1 MKKIPILIVDD
12 RKENLLTLENLLDKP
27 ELELVRAESGNE
39 ALAKVFDYEFAL
51 ILLDVQMPGMD
62 GYETAELMRGS
73 TRSKSIP
80 IIFVT
85 AARMDREH
93 MFKGYD
99 SGAVD
104 YLFKPLEPQIL
115 RSKVDV
121 FLELHRQRQQL
132 EEKTRELDAK
142 ILELEVLHKELEE
155 KNEKLE
161 VLSSLD
167 GLTGLFNRRYF
178 DENLRKE
185 WKQAIRACDSLSLL
199 IIDIDHF
206 KKYNDYYGHLEG
218 DDCLRQVA
226 LALYEALLRPTDI
239 VARYGG
245 EEFAAILPNTDVE
258 GAEMVGRRMMESVAE
273 LNIPHQA
280 SPVADLITV
289 SIGITTMMPTIEQAA
304 NSLLDHADKALYEAK
319 ETGRNTLCVRLP
331 VGGNG
336 REKQV
341 RTRPSA

>member
-1 MKKIPILIVDD
+1 MLKTPILIVDD
-12 RKENLLTLENLLDKP
+12 RKENLLTLESLLDSP
-27 ELELVRAESGNE
+27 DLQLVRAESGNE
-39 ALAKVFDYEFAL
+39 ALAKILDYEFAL
-51 ILLDVQMPGMD
+51 ILMDVRMPGMD

-73 TRSKSIP
+73 ARSRSIP

-115 RSKVDV
+115 QRKVGI

-132 EEKTRELDAK
+132 EEKTRQLDAK

-161 VLSSLD
+161 LLSSLD

-178 DENLRKE
+178 DDNLLKE
-185 WKQAIRACDSLSLL
+185 WKQASRDKTPLSLL
-199 IIDIDHF
+199 IVDIDYF
-206 KKYNDYYGHLEG
+206 KNYNDCYGHLEG
-218 DDCLRQVA
+218 DICLRKVA
-226 LALYEALLRPTDI
+226 QALYESLLRPTDI

-245 EEFAAILPNTDVE
+245 EEFTAILPNTGSE
-258 GAEMVGRRMMESVAE
+258 GAIKVAQRMMDYVVELDIDHKESSVADM
-273 LNIPHQA
+273 
-280 SPVADLITV
+280 VTV
-289 SIGITTMMPTIEQAA
+289 SIGASSVFPTGKLAVT
-304 NSLLDHADKALYEAK
+304 SLLDRADKALYEAK
-319 ETGRNTLCVRLP
+319 ENGRNTYRMRLSD
-331 VGGNG
+331 
-336 REKQV
+336 E
-341 RTRPSA
+341 

>member
-12 RKENLLTLENLLDKP
+12 RKENLLTLETLLDRP
-27 ELELVRAESGNE
+27 DLELVRAESGNE
-39 ALAKVFDYEFAL
+39 ALAKIFDYEFAL
-51 ILLDVQMPGMD
+51 ILMDVQMPVMD

-73 TRSKSIP
+73 ARSKSIP

-104 YLFKPLEPQIL
+104 YLFKPLEAQIL
-115 RSKVDV
+115 RSKVNV

-155 KNEKLE
+155 KNVKLE

-178 DENLRKE
+178 DDNLLKE
-185 WKQAIRACDSLSLL
+185 WKQAIRTGSPLSLL

-206 KKYNDYYGHLEG
+206 KNYNDHYGHLEG
-218 DDCLRQVA
+218 DDCLRKVA
-226 LALYEALLRPTDI
+226 QSLYEALLRPVDI

-245 EEFAAILPNTDVE
+245 EEFTAILPNTDLD
-258 GAEMVGRRMMESVAE
+258 GAIAVARRMMKNVAE
-273 LNIPHQA
+273 LNIPHPA
-280 SPVADLITV
+280 SPVADRVTV
-289 SIGITTMMPTIEQAA
+289 SIGATTMVPSLGERATA
-304 NSLLDHADKALYEAK
+304 LLDYADKALYEAK
-319 ETGRNTLCVRLP
+319 EFGRNALRVRP
-331 VGGNG
+331 V
-336 REKQV
+336 V
-341 RTRPSA
+341 